1 MEHDHKVPILMY
13 HDIELNDPRYDRTD
27 VEVRPFVLPASRFEE
42 QMRSLTE
49 QRYHVISLEDFVFSV
64 KEGRPLPEKSVII
77 TFDDG
82 HISNYLK
89 AYPILKK
96 YGLKAVFFIVTGFVG
111 KPGMLT
117 WEQIREMADDGME
130 IGSHTVTHSPPAKLT
145 RDELIYEL
153 KESKRIL
160 EERLG
165 REVKWVSSPTGYYN
179 KAIETIARDVGYQ
192 AVCIGKFGA
201 NGVNCDLFSLKRIA
215 IRRSYGFSIFKSLI
229 ELQPTTIY
237 LYKTTDIFRTTFRR
251 LLGIKVYG
259 AIRKMLLKTSVS
271 LLV

>member
-27 VEVRPFVLPASRFEE
+27 VEVRPYVLPASRFEE

-64 KEGRPLPEKSVII
+64 KGGRPLPEKSVII

-96 YGLKAVFFIVTGFVG
+96 YGLKAVFFIVTGFVD

-179 KAIETIARDVGYQ
+179 KAIETIAKDLGYQ
-192 AVCIGKFGA
+192 AVCIGKFGV
-201 NGVNCDLFSLKRIA
+201 NGMNCDLFSLKRIA
-215 IRRSYGFSIFKSLI
+215 IRRSYSLSSFNALVG
-229 ELQPTTIY
+229 LQPVVISLHKVTDALRADLRKLLGVEVYGTI
-237 LYKTTDIFRTTFRR
+237 RR
-251 LLGIKVYG
+251 KLLGIF
-259 AIRKMLLKTSVS
+259 TD
-271 LLV
+271 LV